1 MGHLEPVPVKD
12 ELLHLISSTM
22 EWGEDTGCKRSRHL
36 DAGVN
41 VFLICVLF
49 WVIYLVLQKLPG
61 LSGTLQQAQV
71 YQARCFT
78 LELCESIDPIMVNTP
93 LDTGAA
99 DGSLCA
105 MQ

>member
-41 VFLICVLF
+41 LCVILGHLLGPPKAARF
-49 WVIYLVLQKLPG
+49 EWNPATGSGLPSKM
-61 LSGTLQQAQV
+61 LYT
-71 YQARCFT
+71 
-78 LELCESIDPIMVNTP
+78 
-93 LDTGAA
+93 
-99 DGSLCA
+99 
-105 MQ
+105 